1 MKTYLTLSDIF
12 GEKSLEERML
22 DLANRLKGYRKKLN
36 LTQLEL
42 ADRSGVSY
50 GSIKLFER
58 TGNISLESLWL
69 LCIALEC
76 DNELDSLFTH
86 PKITADDIREGHL

>member
-1 MKTYLTLSDIF
+1 MKTYLTLNDIF
-12 GEKSLEERML
+12 GEKSVDERML
-22 DLANRLKGYRKKLN
+22 DLANRLKNYRKKLK

-58 TGNISLESLWL
+58 TGKISLESLWL
-69 LCIALEC
+69 ICITLEC
-76 DNELDSLFTH
+76 DDELDSLFTH
-86 PKITADDIREGHL
+86 PKITAEDIREGRL